1 MTRASRTSKL
11 CAVLAG
17 LYFLVWL
24 PVQADRIWF
33 ERLDSS
39 IHWTVTLASLPLG
52 LLWIVWAA
60 WGVRR
65 ATTAVCLF
73 LSMLYVVW
81 WQLAVAT
88 ADAMIWDTLRANL
101 ARYGTAGLFLIGLAW
116 VVWFVD
122 RIASRIEAKRIAFR
136 LEATELSGVVR
147 GAGVVR
153 GSPDPAHEPDR
164 RSPSRALTHTWN
176 PFDPEACYYGRRS
189 QKLNQSLATF
199 VTYSFVFALVFLLLS
214 QMRGC
219 EEVYE
224 MPAGGGQRKA
234 IAQTVKIQKIIRKK
248 FVVNPYSAI
257 LFEVPPIDEV
267 KLNLNEA
274 TEHAYTVGYGEGAN
288 AGFGGGTARGKVRLI
303 RLEYSG
309 GDWDRNFGIGGD
321 MNMLIEYGI
330 RTNHKVAEKTE
341 SRRISQL
348 RSFPVGKS
356 PPLVFMTGQ
365 KNVSLSNTEVKVL
378 REYVLAKHGMLFADN
393 CGSRHFH
400 NQFIGMM
407 NRVLPDIRPVPIPLD
422 DVIHRIPYQ
431 IPFLPYVSPHGGKDA
446 LGWWK
451 DGRWLCYYHPGD
463 IGDAWRDDHSGVKAE
478 IWEACYQLGTNVIF
492 YAHAEYSKWLAAQD
506 KDR

>member
-1 MTRASRTSKL
+1 MAAGSALNEFACVIDKPMKRTSRTSKL
-11 CAVLAG
+11 WAILAG
-17 LYFLVWL
+17 LYLLVWL
-24 PVQADRIWF
+24 PAQFDRIWF
-33 ERLDSS
+33 GQLNSS
-39 IHWTVTLASLPLG
+39 IHWTVALASLPLG

-60 WGVRR
+60 WAVRR
-65 ATTAVCLF
+65 ATTTVCFF
-73 LSMLYVVW
+73 LSILYVVW
-81 WQLAVAT
+81 WQLAVTT
-88 ADAMIWDTLRANL
+88 ADTMIWDTLRANL

-122 RIASRIEAKRIAFR
+122 RVASRIEAKRIALR
-136 LEATELSGVVR
+136 LEAAEQTR
-147 GAGVVR
+147 GR
-153 GSPDPAHEPDR
+153 PAV
-164 RSPSRALTHTWN
+164 PSRTWN

-189 QKLNQSLATF
+189 RKLNQSLTTF
-199 VTYSFVFALVFLLLS
+199 MTYSFVFALVFLLLS

-219 EEVYE
+219 EEIYE
-224 MPAGGGQRKA
+224 MPAGGGQQKA
-234 IAQTVKIQKIIRKK
+234 IVQTVKIQKVIRKK

-274 TEHAYTVGYGEGAN
+274 TEHAYTVGYGQGAG
-288 AGFGGGTARGKVRLI
+288 AGFGGGTPRGKVRLI

-348 RSFPVGKS
+348 RNFPVGKS

-365 KNVSLSNTEVKVL
+365 KNISLSNTEMKVL
-378 REYVLAKHGMLFADN
+378 REYLLAKHGMLFADN

-422 DVIHRIPYQ
+422 DVIHRVPYQ

-492 YAHAEYSKWLAAQD
+492 YAHAEYSKWLEAQE
-506 KDR
+506 KER